1 MTTEN
6 KVVLSGCVIL
16 AFSALKYYFNNPEES
31 GPNTIIRIDP
41 ETNYDS
47 IPHVHIDPVEIR
59 NIGLHARAM
68 LLISRLRAPKAG

>member
-1 MTTEN
+1 LTTEN

-31 GPNTIIRIDP
+31 GLNTIIRIDP

-47 IPHVHIDPVEIR
+47 IPHVHIDPVESR
-59 NIGLHARAM
+59 NIGLHALAM
-68 LLISRLRAPKAG
+68 FRSIRRRLQVR